1 MSENA
6 VAVVGDFKFLYKYF
20 SKFLNNLTVNGKYSG
35 DLLVITSRFNPTFM
49 ELLFGSGPLNFGQL
63 YGEVVVNDPESF
75 LLPHS
80 SILSFVVF
88 LGIIPMVLLFLF
100 FIIQLFQ
107 NKRNHEFIIF
117 VTFIFVNLIKNDSLN
132 YIVTFIFYSILYLIL
147 KNKNRLTIFK

>member
-1 MSENA
+1 MW
-6 VAVVGDFKFLYKYF
+6 GLFF
-20 SKFLNNLTVNGKYSG
+20 
-35 DLLVITSRFNPTFM
+35 SRFNPTFM

-117 VTFIFVNLIKNDSLN
+117 VTFVFVNLIKNDSLN
-132 YIVTFIFYSILYLIL
+132 YIVTFIFYSILYLVL

>member
-1 MSENA
+1 
-6 VAVVGDFKFLYKYF
+6 
-20 SKFLNNLTVNGKYSG
+20 
-35 DLLVITSRFNPTFM
+35 M

-88 LGIIPMVLLFLF
+88 LGVIPMVLLFLF

-132 YIVTFIFYSILYLIL
+132 YIVTFIFYSILYLVL